1 MDAVSGLFLNALG
14 TDMVTMEEYFPF
26 VSKAFDVMQ
35 YTAWAILFLIT
46 VWQLFRVF
54 GGPITEAEEPWQ
66 LVARSALF
74 ALLIGFAKPIFTI
87 ALDIAR
93 APYTA
98 LMDLTMTAEDF
109 TFAGL
114 EQVLSNGLTSIVAA
128 ISIVGAILVLILEI
142 SLGWNYFKLLLE
154 TVERYIVVGVL
165 CYTSPLAYAMGGS
178 KATNQVF
185 KSWCRMVGSQLLLLV
200 LNVWFLRAFNSSVGQ
215 FIGNGGALSTGK
227 GSIFL
232 WLFCA
237 LAFLKTAQKFDSY
250 LAALGLNVAQTG
262 SSMGMEIMMA
272 ARVLSGMGGSAK
284 SAGSI
289 FRSGSS
295 TATAGGA
302 AATGFAAGF
311 ASKFRG
317 NSYVRDAV
325 VEGGTRMGMG
335 GSVGFVGRVFGGMAA
350 RNGATLTA
358 ESVASV
364 AAKSEAV
371 SGTIAGDIADR
382 SLGNYM
388 PQTAGHKLKNTQITG
403 GHISTTATGPDGKS
417 SHVEMYST
425 SQFEKPSVPHSVV
438 TAADGSSWYQVAS
451 GEGRGAF
458 YDVPEFTGSSEEAA
472 QVAATFPGAAEGTS
486 LRTVGDGVIEATGEN
501 GNALWYNSAYYDEP
515 DAPHTIMQSSGGVDW
530 YAMQQQA
537 EAPAFEQGEVATAYN
552 RAAFQEFMPGYEHQ
566 VSHVDGSH
574 REDGH
579 FEVRHADG
587 SGTAFY
593 DTARYAAPHGDYQ
606 VYEDSQGQQWYALRG
621 EAAVERKP
629 VYENGKP
636 VYDGESVKTVSVE
649 TVRYKSTPSR
659 FGEPKQR
666 GDIDI
671 SPPKK
676 KR

>member
-1 MDAVSGLFLNALG
+1 
-14 TDMVTMEEYFPF
+14 MVTMEEYFPF

-114 EQVLSNGLTSIVAA
+114 EQVLTNGLTTIVAA

-215 FIGNGGALSTGK
+215 FIGNGGALSTGQ

-289 FRSGSS
+289 FRGGSS
-295 TATAGGA
+295 AATAGGT

-350 RNGATLTA
+350 RNGAALTA

-388 PQTAGHKLKNTQITG
+388 PQMAGHKLKNTQITG

-417 SHVEMYST
+417 SNVEMYST

-451 GEGRGAF
+451 GEGQGAF
-458 YDVPEFTGSSEEAA
+458 YDVPEFTGSSAEAA
-472 QVAATFPGAAEGTS
+472 QVAATFPGAPEGTS

-501 GNALWYNSAYYDEP
+501 GNTLWYNSAYYDEP

-537 EAPAFEQGEVATAYN
+537 EAPVFEQGEAAAAYN
-552 RAAFQEFMPGYEHQ
+552 RAAFQEFMPGYEQQ

-671 SPPKK
+671 VPPKK